1 MKNNTRQSMPRI
13 HVTDYAQAQGRLKE
27 IYDELLRKRGKLAD
41 IHKIQSLRP
50 ESIARHMDLYMEIMF
65 SRSELSR
72 AQREMMAV
80 VVSVANGCQYCTM
93 HHLQAVK
100 HYIKDERQVEA
111 ITQWPMENI
120 LNNEDA
126 ALCNF
131 AHHLTLHPD
140 EHEENDYT
148 HALRENGF
156 SNEAILDAVLVIAY
170 FNFVNRI
177 ALSLGLQADEKEMEG
192 YKY

>member
-1 MKNNTRQSMPRI
+1 MPRI
-13 HVTDYAQAQGRLKE
+13 HVTEHAQAQGRLKE
-27 IYDELLRKRGKLAD
+27 IYDNLLQKRGKLAD

-50 ESIARHMDLYMEIMF
+50 ESIAHHMELYMEIMF

-72 AQREMMAV
+72 ARREMMAV

-100 HYIKDERQVEA
+100 HYIKDPQQLEA
-111 ITQWPMENI
+111 ITQWPKEGI
-120 LNNEDA
+120 LSSADS

-131 AHHLTLHPD
+131 ARHLTLNPG

-148 HALRENGF
+148 QTLRVNGF
-156 SNEAILDAVLVIAY
+156 SDEAILDAALVIAY

-177 ALSLGLQADEKEMEG
+177 ALSLGLKADEKEMGG

>member
-1 MKNNTRQSMPRI
+1 MKDKTNLTRPRI
-13 HVTDYAQAQGRLKE
+13 HVTGHAQAQGRLKE
-27 IYDELLRKRGKLAD
+27 IYDELLQKRGKLAD
-41 IHKIQSLRP
+41 IHQIQSLRP
-50 ESIARHMDLYMEIMF
+50 ESITKHMELYMEIMF

-72 AQREMMAV
+72 SQREMMAV

-100 HYIKDERQVEA
+100 HYIKDERQLEA

-131 AHHLTLHPD
+131 ARHLTIHPG

-148 HALRENGF
+148 RALRENGF
-156 SNEAILDAVLVIAY
+156 SDAAILDAVLVIAY

>member
-1 MKNNTRQSMPRI
+1 MPRI
-13 HVTDYAQAQGRLKE
+13 HVTDHNHAQGRLKE
-27 IYDELLRKRGKLAD
+27 IYDDLLQKRGKLAD

-50 ESIARHMDLYMEIMF
+50 ESIVKHMELYMEIMF
-65 SRSELSR
+65 SRSPLTR

-100 HYIKDERQVEA
+100 HYIKDPQQLEA
-111 ITQWPMENI
+111 ITQWPQEGI
-120 LNNEDA
+120 LNDA
-126 ALCNF
+126 DTALCNF
-131 AHHLTLHPD
+131 ARHLTIHPY
-140 EHEENDYT
+140 EHEGNDFT
-148 HALRENGF
+148 QALRVNGF
-156 SNEAILDAVLVIAY
+156 SDEAILDAVLVIAY

-177 ALSLGLQADEKEMEG
+177 ALSLGLQADDKEMGG